1 MTLNLLG
8 LTFPIAYTV
17 SANEAICAE
26 YGTIGEM
33 MNRLRDLRG
42 TEQQDVICKTAA
54 ILIQAGC
61 QRERVRAALEGVD
74 PPKWPLIPDSETIKD
89 AAQYCGLIEL
99 LNNIF
104 DAIEEGVR
112 QKIELKDSKKNEEQ
126 ASK

>member
-26 YGTIGEM
+26 YGTVGEM
-33 MNRLRDLRG
+33 MNRICDLRG

-54 ILIQAGC
+54 ILIRAGC
-61 QRERVRAALEGVD
+61 QRERLRAALEGLD
-74 PPKWPLIPDSETIKD
+74 PPKWPLIPDSETIKS
-89 AAQYCGLIEL
+89 AVEYCGLVDL
-99 LNNIF
+99 VNNIF
-104 DAIEEGVR
+104 GAIEEGVR